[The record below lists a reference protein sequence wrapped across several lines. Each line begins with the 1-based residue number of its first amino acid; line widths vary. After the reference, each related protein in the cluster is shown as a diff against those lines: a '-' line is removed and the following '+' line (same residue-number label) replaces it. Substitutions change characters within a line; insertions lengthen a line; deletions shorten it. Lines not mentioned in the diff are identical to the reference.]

1 MECNKDEATRA
12 KEIAE
17 KKFIARDIA
26 GAKKL
31 ALKAQN
37 LFPGLNGLPQM
48 LLTLD
53 VHISAEN
60 KINGEADW
68 YGILGVNPLADDD
81 TVRKQ
86 YRKLALMLHP
96 DKNKSIGA
104 DGAFKLISEAWSLLS
119 DKTKRIAF
127 DQKRNVKAGQQKV
140 QPPSGGPSSSAAANG
155 FYSFTKSRTT
165 NTKAHKNATQM
176 GPSSA
181 PASAHKLK
189 PNTFGTVCH
198 RCKMEYEYLRIYLN
212 HNLLCPNCHE
222 PFFAVETPPPPPS
235 NGSKSSNPQ

>member
-1 MECNKDEATRA
+1 MVALRFKFIKWLCCDITQRKQLIREMECNKDEATRA

-86 YRKLALMLHP
+86 YRKERERERERERENERAPRVLPMFYFSRVFIVFKGGGRLNSAELALIGF
-96 DKNKSIGA
+96 DKRSSFGDFLDLGGKRGA
-104 DGAFKLISEAWSLLS
+104 KKENFLVMEVCPWWLCDSNSSNGVWTIK
-119 DKTKRIAF
+119 
-127 DQKRNVKAGQQKV
+127 
-140 QPPSGGPSSSAAANG
+140 GGPS
-155 FYSFTKSRTT
+155 
-165 NTKAHKNATQM
+165 
-176 GPSSA
+176 
-181 PASAHKLK
+181 LD
-189 PNTFGTVCH
+189 
-198 RCKMEYEYLRIYLN
+198 L
-212 HNLLCPNCHE
+212 
-222 PFFAVETPPPPPS
+222 
-235 NGSKSSNPQ
+235 